1 MTLSGGSDGMPDV
14 QGKELEKRSVE
25 TTTIL
30 TKVKETTE
38 MELLRA
44 IVGKLDAIER
54 RISEIE
60 REIGKE
66 AAGEILG
73 DVDGKIIEFVKKNGK
88 VCAEDLQR
96 EFNYKGKNAAS
107 ARLNKLHS
115 QGLLEKKQAGRRVYY
130 FAK

>member
-1 MTLSGGSDGMPDV
+1 MSDV
-14 QGKELEKRSVE
+14 QERELEKKSVE

-30 TKVKETTE
+30 TKVKETSE
-38 MELLRA
+38 MELLRQ
-44 IVGKLDAIER
+44 VFGKLDAIEKR
-54 RISEIE
+54 LDGIE
-60 REIGKE
+60 KGMGREVGD
-66 AAGEILG
+66 EILG

-96 EFNYKGKNAAS
+96 EFSYKGKNAAS
-107 ARLNKLHS
+107 ARLNRLHS

>member
-1 MTLSGGSDGMPDV
+1 MSDV
-14 QGKELEKRSVE
+14 QEREFEKKSVE

-30 TKVKETTE
+30 TKVKETSE
-38 MELLRA
+38 MELLRQ
-44 IVGKLDAIER
+44 VFGKLDAIEKR
-54 RISEIE
+54 LDGIE
-60 REIGKE
+60 KGMGREVGD
-66 AAGEILG
+66 EILG

-96 EFNYKGKNAAS
+96 EFSYKGKNAAS

>member
-1 MTLSGGSDGMPDV
+1 MSDV
-14 QGKELEKRSVE
+14 VEKELEKRSVE

-38 MELLRA
+38 MELLRTIA
-44 IVGKLDAIER
+44 GRLENIEKRLDGIER
-54 RISEIE
+54 GLGNEVSD
-60 REIGKE
+60 
-66 AAGEILG
+66 EILS
-73 DVDGKIIEFVKKNGK
+73 DIDEKIIEFVKKNGK
-88 VCAEDLQR
+88 ACAEDLQR
-96 EFNYKGKNAAS
+96 AFNYRGKNAAS

>member
-1 MTLSGGSDGMPDV
+1 MSDVME
-14 QGKELEKRSVE
+14 KELDKKSVE

-38 MELLRA
+38 MELLRSIA
-44 IVGKLDAIER
+44 GRLEGIEKRLDG
-54 RISEIE
+54 IE
-60 REIGKE
+60 RELGKE
-66 AAGEILG
+66 VSDDILG
-73 DVDGKIIEFVKKNGK
+73 DIDGKIIEFVKKNGK
-88 VCAEDLQR
+88 ACAEDLQR
-96 EFNYKGKNAAS
+96 AFNYRGKNAAS

>member
-1 MTLSGGSDGMPDV
+1 MPDV
-14 QGKELEKRSVE
+14 EEKELDKKSVE

-38 MELLRA
+38 MELLRSIA
-44 IVGKLDAIER
+44 GRLEGIER
-54 RISEIE
+54 RLDGIE
-60 REIGKE
+60 KELGKE
-66 AAGEILG
+66 VSEEILG
-73 DVDGKIIEFVKKNGK
+73 DIDGKIIEFVKKNGK
-88 VCAEDLQR
+88 ACAEDLQR
-96 EFNYKGKNAAS
+96 AFNYRGKNAAS

>member
-1 MTLSGGSDGMPDV
+1 MSDV
-14 QGKELEKRSVE
+14 EEKELDKKSVE
-25 TTTIL
+25 ITTIL

-44 IVGKLDAIER
+44 IAGRLENIEKRLDGIEK
-54 RISEIE
+54 EL
-60 REIGKE
+60 GKE
-66 AAGEILG
+66 VSNDILG

-88 VCAEDLQR
+88 ACAEDLQR
-96 EFNYKGKNAAS
+96 AFNYRGKNAAS

>member
-1 MTLSGGSDGMPDV
+1 MSDV
-14 QGKELEKRSVE
+14 EERELDKKSVE
-25 TTTIL
+25 ITTIL

-44 IVGKLDAIER
+44 IAGRLENIEKRLDGIEKGL
-54 RISEIE
+54 
-60 REIGKE
+60 GKE
-66 AAGEILG
+66 VSDDILG

-88 VCAEDLQR
+88 ACAEDLQR
-96 EFNYKGKNAAS
+96 AFNYRGKNAAS